1 MRTQTSNDV
10 FYVTASKW
18 KIWAYTAL
26 CWIIACIPLIPLLL
40 FLSEFLSG
48 NMESES
54 DYSAL
59 LITCSLTFLFF
70 ATIPFIFLRR
80 RNRPMAIITRDG
92 FAGLKNLRE
101 LHFAWSPETIMYP
114 VKGNTVLANP
124 SIEQSYMSKLWG
136 GQKAAVMV
144 HNGFA
149 RESRQ
154 EVLDAIDRL
163 SPFTVTRTTIWG
175 MTKH

>member
-1 MRTQTSNDV
+1 MRIQNSNDV

-18 KIWAYTAL
+18 KIWTYTAL
-26 CWIIACIPLIPLLL
+26 CWIIACIPLSLLLL

-54 DYSAL
+54 DYSRL
-59 LITCSLTFLFF
+59 LTVCSLMFLFF
-70 ATIPFIFLRR
+70 AAIPFIFLRR
-80 RNRPMAIITRDG
+80 LNRPMAIITRDG

-101 LHFAWSPETIMYP
+101 LHFTWSPETIIYP
-114 VKGNTVLANP
+114 ANGNTVLANP

-144 HNGFA
+144 HNRFA
-149 RESRQ
+149 KESRQ